1 MISKTEL
8 LQHALIG
15 YEQQQDEI
23 QRKIEDLKRRLKGT
37 ADSADRPK
45 RRLSPEGRAAIV
57 KATKER
63 WRRKRA
69 ESRKS

>member
-15 YEQQQDEI
+15 YEQRKDEI

-37 ADSADRPK
+37 TDSIERPK

-57 KATKER
+57 KAAKER
-63 WRRKRA
+63 WRRKGA
-69 ESRKS
+69 PTPKS